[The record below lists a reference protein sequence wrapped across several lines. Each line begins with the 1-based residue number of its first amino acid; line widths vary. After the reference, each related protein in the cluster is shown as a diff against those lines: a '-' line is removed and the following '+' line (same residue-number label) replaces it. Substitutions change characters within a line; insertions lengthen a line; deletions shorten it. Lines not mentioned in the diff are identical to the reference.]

1 MMDGMSGMG
10 WWMLLWGLIGL
21 AILVIVV
28 LGIVWL
34 VRSLSAPGH
43 RTADDQAEQEL
54 RSRYAA
60 GEIDSEEYRQ
70 RLADLRRH

>member
-1 MMDGMSGMG
+1 MMDGMGGMG
-10 WWMLLWGLIGL
+10 WWMVLWGLIGL

-34 VRSLSAPGH
+34 VRSMSGPG
-43 RTADDQAEQEL
+43 RSTDDDQAEQEL
-54 RSRYAA
+54 RRRYAA

-70 RLADLRRH
+70 RLADLRQH